1 MGTSRLTPP
10 LLGCLKRLEDHH
22 SQPPRLRPLVSS
34 VLTLT
39 GVKITLIVL
48 GCQMLLMLDRDL
60 KEREQ
65 AILFLGYLG
74 NYLGLLR
81 AKIHT

>member
-1 MGTSRLTPP
+1 
-10 LLGCLKRLEDHH
+10 
-22 SQPPRLRPLVSS
+22 
-34 VLTLT
+34 
-39 GVKITLIVL
+39 
-48 GCQMLLMLDRDL
+48 MLDRDL